1 MQAAQ
6 AVHAAFAF
14 SHQHRDLVDPWLVQ
28 SNFLVIV
35 QVPNEDALHDLI
47 SEAHRRGIVH
57 VGVREPDI
65 NDEVTAVALE
75 PGVAAQKLCA
85 QLPLALRE
93 VVAA

>member
-1 MQAAQ
+1 M
-6 AVHAAFAF
+6 
-14 SHQHRDLVDPWLVQ
+14 Q

-75 PGVAAQKLCA
+75 PGLAAQKLCA